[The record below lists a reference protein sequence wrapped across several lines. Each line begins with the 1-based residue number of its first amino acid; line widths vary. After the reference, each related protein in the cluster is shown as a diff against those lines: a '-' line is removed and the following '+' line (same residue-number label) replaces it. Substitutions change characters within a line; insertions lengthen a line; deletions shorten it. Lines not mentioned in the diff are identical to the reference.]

1 MEALNYIAACRDYV
15 LFGLSD
21 NPCGQIEHWQPGNP
35 YPIELLGGWLV
46 DPRNRAGVLDGVLD
60 YFHAQRVGGS
70 GWCRTTR
77 AQAERRLASLAQAV
91 GGEFWT
97 AHKIDWHHRRI
108 SPPGSG
114 SHLARPVETPLG
126 RFRSANAAAKAHGI
140 TRQAVS
146 ENALRHAPGWHYI

>member
-21 NPCGQIEHWQPGNP
+21 NPRGQIELWQPGNP

-46 DPRNRAGVLDGVLD
+46 DPRDRATLLDGVLH
-60 YFHAQRVGGS
+60 YFHAQRVDDS
-70 GWCRTTR
+70 AWCRVSR
-77 AQAERRLASLAQAV
+77 AQAERRLANLAVEAN
-91 GGEFWT
+91 GEFWT
-97 AHKIDWHHRRI
+97 AHKIDWHHRRL
-108 SPPGSG
+108 PAPGSG
-114 SHLARPVETPLG
+114 GHLARRVMTPLG
-126 RFRSANAAAKAHGI
+126 EFRSANAAAKAHGI